1 MDDRC
6 RPARRLL
13 AQCPVCTVEECAC
26 GVLHVTLGVL
36 TIRLQT
42 EVVASVWQTLG
53 EALQRL
59 SGFSRSEVTN
69 PTNTGRRVAS
79 ERPS

>member
-6 RPARRLL
+6 RPVRRLL
-13 AQCPVCTVEECAC
+13 AQGPMCTVEECAC
-26 GVLHVTLGVL
+26 GVLHVSLGAL
-36 TIRLQT
+36 TIRLPT

-59 SGFSRSEVTN
+59 SSCSRREL
-69 PTNTGRRVAS
+69 TGKANSRGRVAS